1 MLQAGS
7 AQNTLVGLGRKPVPP
22 STTQGHALHGVSL
35 LVTETPQG
43 CPLLLKT
50 SCGPRPVTEL
60 YLVRGS
66 GHICGSQ
73 SCLCLPLRRREGR
86 AGRRGGKEEE
96 REGGKETVFG
106 GCLQRDQPSMR
117 ESFTM
122 SSATSR
128 TSLPSG
134 LAVFTT
140 FPDVLFIPE
149 MIFGGLVWILIAS
162 SKNLDSSLQGWVM
175 FVSVFC
181 FVLTAVLLFLYT
193 CGVHGDSSSWV
204 TLDVICQETAAL
216 FYFSASVLEAIA
228 TSVQSTPQVS
238 DQALISYRENIS
250 ASVFAFVATLLYVIH
265 IIYSLRRWKSS

>member
-1 MLQAGS
+1 MSPML
-7 AQNTLVGLGRKPVPP
+7 
-22 STTQGHALHGVSL
+22 
-35 LVTETPQG
+35 
-43 CPLLLKT
+43 
-50 SCGPRPVTEL
+50 
-60 YLVRGS
+60 
-66 GHICGSQ
+66 
-73 SCLCLPLRRREGR
+73 
-86 AGRRGGKEEE
+86 
-96 REGGKETVFG
+96 
-106 GCLQRDQPSMR
+106 
-117 ESFTM
+117 
-122 SSATSR
+122 

-204 TLDVICQETAAL
+204 TLVSACSKPQDLFVFIIGNDCPLFFLLHSESQPGICSCGFL
-216 FYFSASVLEAIA
+216 FPFS
-228 TSVQSTPQVS
+228 
-238 DQALISYRENIS
+238 S
-250 ASVFAFVATLLYVIH
+250 AVFAFVATLLYVIH